1 MTGVTAIQH
10 AAGHPLA
17 AIASLLFV
25 PGNRPERFAKALG
38 SGAGAV
44 IVDWE
49 DAVAPNDKALARAH
63 FVDAVQALPQ
73 ADRSRLMVRINAAG
87 TPWHDDDVA
96 ALPQLAALGLGSVV
110 VPKAE
115 DEADLARVAKAMG
128 PGGAVWPII
137 ESAAGLDN
145 AKAIAAA
152 PQVLRLLFG
161 DLDFQ
166 ADLGMSCGS
175 DGAELYAVRMA
186 VVLASRL
193 AGLPAPFDGV
203 TAETRDMA
211 LVQAQ
216 AERALR
222 GGFGGKLC
230 IHPAQI
236 AAVHAAF
243 APTPETLS
251 WARQVLDGFAQS
263 KGGVFNLD
271 GKMVDAP
278 VAKLAEQIVQRAR
291 GLGL

>member
-1 MTGVTAIQH
+1 MTSVTPIQR

-49 DAVAPNDKALARAH
+49 DAVAPADKDMARAH
-63 FVDAVQALPQ
+63 FVTAVQALPA

-87 TPWHDDDVA
+87 TPWHDEDVA
-96 ALPQLAALGLGSVV
+96 ALPQLVELGLTSVV
-110 VPKAE
+110 LPKAE
-115 DEADLARVAKAMG
+115 SEADLARVAQAMG
-128 PGGAVWPII
+128 PAGAVWPII

-152 PQVLRLLFG
+152 PQVLRVLFG
-161 DLDFQ
+161 DIDFQ
-166 ADLGMSCGS
+166 ADLGMSCGP
-175 DGAELYAVRMA
+175 DGPELYACRMA

-203 TAETRDMA
+203 TPETKDMR
-211 LVQAQ
+211 LVQDH

-243 APTPETLS
+243 TPTADKLE
-251 WARQVLDGFAQS
+251 WAHKVLDGFAKA

>member
-1 MTGVTAIQH
+1 MSLAVH
-10 AAGHPLA
+10 HPLA

-25 PGNRPERFAKALG
+25 PGSRPERFAKALG

-49 DAVAPNDKALARAH
+49 DAVAPADKDAARHHLVNAVEALSQPERA
-63 FVDAVQALPQ
+63 
-73 ADRSRLMVRINAAG
+73 RLMVRINGAG
-87 TPWHDDDVA
+87 TPWHDNDVA
-96 ALPQLAALGLGSVV
+96 VLPTLVKLGVTSVV
-110 VPKAE
+110 LPKAE
-115 DEADLARVAKAMG
+115 DVVDIARVAAAMG
-128 PGGAVWPII
+128 EGGSVWPII

-145 AKAIAAA
+145 AKAIAKA
-152 PQVLRLLFG
+152 PQVLRVLFG

-175 DGAELYAVRMA
+175 DGPELYAPRMA
-186 VVLASRL
+186 IVVASRL

-203 TAETRDMA
+203 SAETKDMA
-211 LVQAQ
+211 VVQAQ

-243 APTPETLS
+243 APTPERLEWANKVLS
-251 WARQVLDGFAQS
+251 GFREHN
-263 KGGVFNLD
+263 GGVFNLD

-278 VAKLAEQIVQRAR
+278 VAKLAEQIIGRAR
-291 GLGL
+291 GLGMLA

>member
-1 MTGVTAIQH
+1 MSGVSSIQH

-25 PGNRPERFAKALG
+25 PGNRPERLAKALG

-49 DAVAPNDKALARAH
+49 DAVAPADKDMARAH
-63 FVDAVQALPQ
+63 FVTAVQALPA
-73 ADRSRLMVRINAAG
+73 ADRTRLMVRINGAG

-96 ALPQLAALGLGSVV
+96 AVPQLVELGLTSVV
-110 VPKAE
+110 LPKAE
-115 DEADLARVAKAMG
+115 HESDLARVAKAMG
-128 PGGAVWPII
+128 PAGAVWPII

-145 AKAIAAA
+145 VKALAQV

-161 DLDFQ
+161 DIDFQ
-166 ADLGMSCGS
+166 ADLGMSCGP
-175 DGAELYAVRMA
+175 DGPELYACRMA

-203 TAETRDMA
+203 TPETKDMR
-211 LVQAQ
+211 LVQDH

-243 APTPETLS
+243 SPTPERLV
-251 WARQVLDGFAQS
+251 WAHKVLDGFAAS
-263 KGGVFNLD
+263 KGGVFNLE

>member
-1 MTGVTAIQH
+1 MSVTAIQR

-49 DAVAPNDKALARAH
+49 DAVAPDDKAMARAH
-63 FVDAVQALPQ
+63 FVQAVQALPP
-73 ADRSRLMVRINAAG
+73 ADRARLMVRINAAG
-87 TPWHDDDVA
+87 TPWHDEDVA
-96 ALPQLAALGLGSVV
+96 ALPQLVGLGLTSVV

-115 DEADLARVAKAMG
+115 DAASLARVAQAMG

-137 ESAAGLDN
+137 ESAAGVN
-145 AKAIAAA
+145 HAQAIASA

-166 ADLGMSCGS
+166 ADLGMSCGP
-175 DGAELYAVRMA
+175 DGIELYSVRMA

-203 TAETRDMA
+203 TPETKDMS
-211 LVQAQ
+211 LVQAH

-243 APTPETLS
+243 APTPDKLS
-251 WARQVLDGFAQS
+251 WAKAVLEGFAQA

>member
-1 MTGVTAIQH
+1 MSGVTAIQH

-49 DAVAPNDKALARAH
+49 DAVAPADKDLVRAH
-63 FVDAVQALPQ
+63 FVQAVKALPA
-73 ADRSRLMVRINAAG
+73 ADRTRLMVRINAPG

-96 ALPQLAALGLGSVV
+96 ALPALVDLGLTSVV
-110 VPKAE
+110 LPKAE
-115 DEADLARVAKAMG
+115 DPADIARVARAMG
-128 PGGAVWPII
+128 PAGAVWPIV

-145 AKAIAAA
+145 VKAVAQA

-166 ADLGMSCGS
+166 ADLGLGCGP
-175 DGAELYAVRMA
+175 DGPELYAPRMA
-186 VVLASRL
+186 VVMASRL

-203 TAETRDMA
+203 SPETKDMA
-211 LVQAQ
+211 LVQSQ

-243 APTPETLS
+243 APTPEKLA
-251 WARQVLDGFAQS
+251 WAHEVLDGFAKH
-263 KGGVFNLD
+263 KGGVFNLN